1 VKKKQQPGKPGPT
14 QVLRP
19 PLVVDNEEEVKTQQ
33 RALGR
38 KLGAEKKHLDAQ
50 FAAEVLAAIDDR
62 PDVNASALA
71 RWLQSKSETKSLP
84 GVTRPGGKAME
95 HRSLAKKII
104 RYRMRK

>member
-1 VKKKQQPGKPGPT
+1 VKRGKRVPPT
-14 QVLRP
+14 QILRP

-50 FAAEVLAAIDDR
+50 LPAEVSAAIDDG

-71 RWLQSKSETKSLP
+71 RWLQADPVMKKFVAHADGE
-84 GVTRPGGKAME
+84 AMQ

-104 RYRMRK
+104 RYRQQK